1 MYTTDDLGV
10 ACASRPPLSLI
21 FTYIIDLNSL
31 LMQSKK
37 SWGSICPTFVGFP
50 HLLMQPVINEE
61 DAIMNEKISLLLV
74 STLLLVLGAC
84 SMDMAAEYT
93 QPMVDIV
100 RDQSNSL
107 IEFFKD

>member
-1 MYTTDDLGV
+1 
-10 ACASRPPLSLI
+10 
-21 FTYIIDLNSL
+21 
-31 LMQSKK
+31 
-37 SWGSICPTFVGFP
+37 
-50 HLLMQPVINEE
+50 
-61 DAIMNEKISLLLV
+61 MNKKISLLLG
-74 STLLLVLGAC
+74 STLLFVLGAC

>member
-1 MYTTDDLGV
+1 
-10 ACASRPPLSLI
+10 
-21 FTYIIDLNSL
+21 
-31 LMQSKK
+31 
-37 SWGSICPTFVGFP
+37 
-50 HLLMQPVINEE
+50 MQPVINEE

-93 QPMVDIV
+93 KPMVDIV